1 MDTSSVRH
9 FLVSFLMPKKCYE
22 EIFVHLHM
30 HVPCLKFILNKI
42 LGLWILLETFLAQPP
57 QLLKILWRRS
67 AAGISLTSALL
78 QLYAFSCPV
87 VYAMAHNFPLSAYS
101 ERLLTLAQTAAIVF
115 LILHYREDTLRGAL
129 FLSAHGG
136 VIFLLGSYAAPAV
149 ASAMQASSVAAVIG
163 SKVAT
168 RRLILQTRTPNLV
181 FTLVAPLDLTFFSS
195 FRPTNTYCSPGSKE
209 PPQRPHGPAVHSVC
223 VTIVRRLSGGYR
235 HVSTG
240 DWRLLYYSVTH
251 AVGLSQL
258 CPRGPG
264 PLLQQR

>member
-163 SKVAT
+163 SKA
-168 RRLILQTRTPNLV
+168 LQARKNHHNGHTGQLSTLSV
-181 FTLVAPLDLTFFSS
+181 LLSCAGSLGVTVMSLQETGGSFTTLSHMLSACLSCVLVAQVLCYSSAETPRKRNTSRWWRTVPNNNVMRRFFLQ
-195 FRPTNTYCSPGSKE
+195 FKKGFE
-209 PPQRPHGPAVHSVC
+209 PK
-223 VTIVRRLSGGYR
+223 L
-235 HVSTG
+235 
-240 DWRLLYYSVTH
+240 
-251 AVGLSQL
+251 
-258 CPRGPG
+258 
-264 PLLQQR
+264 